1 MSALSERITSVYSEE
16 SGRVLARLIRVL
28 GGDFQLAEE
37 GLHDAF
43 EAALTQW
50 TEGGL
55 PAEPR
60 AWILRTARNRAIDR
74 LRRRVRLE
82 EKLQEIALAEEAIV
96 EEEGEADPDPVG
108 DDRLRLVF
116 TC

>member
-1 MSALSERITSVYSEE
+1 MSALSDRIATVYREE

-50 TEGGL
+50 GEGGV
-55 PAEPR
+55 PAEP
-60 AWILRTARNRAIDR
+60 AGHSESSM
-74 LRRRVRLE
+74 RVSRCFMPCH
-82 EKLQEIALAEEAIV
+82 ALVTKKNVHHA
-96 EEEGEADPDPVG
+96 
-108 DDRLRLVF
+108 
-116 TC
+116 

>member
-1 MSALSERITSVYSEE
+1 MSPVSERIAAIYREE

-50 TEGGL
+50 
-55 PAEPR
+55 PASGVPDEPR
-60 AWILRTARNRAIDR
+60 AWILRAARNKAIDR
-74 LRRRVRLE
+74 LRRRTRLE
-82 EKLQEIALAEEAIV
+82 EKLAEIAREEEAI
-96 EEEGEADPDPVG
+96 EDGH
-108 DDRLRLVF
+108 DDGTL
-116 TC
+116 